1 MSNVQ
6 CLPTGFHDYLG
17 EGDPVVM
24 SSVHPQGFTA
34 IRVRAT
40 RASLLCDNA
49 VTLIEVYAGCPCNRY
64 LKFHYPYSLT
74 PQDVLTGNPKDN
86 LNQALLYNLEVKVLC
101 IDREANTSVTTPHDK
116 FFGAAVK
123 MKEIF
128 SWTFAFAQ
136 YKCTLAPILALSVI
150 LILLICTFY

>member
-1 MSNVQ
+1 M
-6 CLPTGFHDYLG
+6 Y
-17 EGDPVVM
+17 
-24 SSVHPQGFTA
+24 SVHPQGFTA

-86 LNQALLYNLEVKVLC
+86 LGQALLYNLEVKAYL
-101 IDREANTSVTTPHDK
+101 H
-116 FFGAAVK
+116 
-123 MKEIF
+123 
-128 SWTFAFAQ
+128 W
-136 YKCTLAPILALSVI
+136 L
-150 LILLICTFY
+150 